1 MLEEA
6 TLNFLTSAQLTQREC
21 KTPRGIVFV
30 ILECTESFTAENW
43 KKLEELA
50 V

>member
-1 MLEEA
+1 M
-6 TLNFLTSAQLTQREC
+6 FLTSAQLTQREC
-21 KTPRGIVFV
+21 KMPRGIVIV
-30 ILECTESFTAENW
+30 ILQRTETVTAENW